1 MKWKN
6 VFIYVAEFEPQR
18 MILWFVFHV
27 PWFRFWINFLYIVV
41 FLIKKNKIF
50 PFVAHMVPL
59 FCLVTIIFREILY
72 VSVFLDCHINWTNT
86 NLFILVH
93 TPTNTICFLNYF
105 RYSGHLSIPICETC
119 ISMSSLLL
127 DSTVLRQ
134 WQQHTASHFMSHKC
148 RILIYK

>member
-1 MKWKN
+1 M
-6 VFIYVAEFEPQR
+6 
-18 MILWFVFHV
+18 
-27 PWFRFWINFLYIVV
+27 
-41 FLIKKNKIF
+41 IF
-50 PFVAHMVPL
+50 PFVAHIVSL
-59 FCLVTIIFREILY
+59 FCLVTIIFRETLY

-134 WQQHTASHFMSHKC
+134 WQQHTASHFMSHKMWYSNLQIKC
-148 RILIYK
+148 ETVKQKYSSLSCLERIEYFKARFLTMANLSRLSK